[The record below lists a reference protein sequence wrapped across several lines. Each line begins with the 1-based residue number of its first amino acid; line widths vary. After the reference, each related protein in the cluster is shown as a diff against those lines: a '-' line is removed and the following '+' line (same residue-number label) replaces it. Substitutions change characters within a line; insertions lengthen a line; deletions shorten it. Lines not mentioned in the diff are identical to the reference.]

1 MKKLVARRL
10 RRFLE
15 TTRGVSAIE
24 YALLVGLVAVAVGT
38 AIVTFSDDLQTTI
51 TNIGDQVATID
62 VTGQGNIAADADGG
76 N

>member
-1 MKKLVARRL
+1 MKSLARRF

-15 TTRGVSAIE
+15 ATRAVSAIE
-24 YALLVGLVAVAVGT
+24 YALLVGLVAVAVGA

-62 VTGQGNIAADADGG
+62 VTGQGPVAADNTA

>member
-1 MKKLVARRL
+1 MKSLVARRF

-24 YALLVGLVAVAVGT
+24 YALLVGLVAVAVGA
-38 AIVTFSDDLQTTI
+38 AIVAFSGDLQTTI
-51 TNIGDQVATID
+51 ANIGDQVALID
-62 VTGQGNIAADADGG
+62 VTGQGNIAADATA

>member
-1 MKKLVARRL
+1 MKSLVVRRL

-24 YALLVGLVAVAVGT
+24 YALLVGLVAVAVGA
-38 AIVTFSDDLQTTI
+38 AIVAFSGDLQTTI
-51 TNIGDQVATID
+51 ANIGDQVALID
-62 VTGQGNIAADADGG
+62 VTGQGNIAADATA

>member
-1 MKKLVARRL
+1 MKSLVARRF

-24 YALLVGLVAVAVGT
+24 YALLVGLVAVAVG
-38 AIVTFSDDLQTTI
+38 AALVTFSGDIQTAI
-51 TNIGDQVATID
+51 ANIGGQVDDINI
-62 VTGQGNIAADADGG
+62 TGMANPQADTTA